1 MIIIYVG
8 CMAWSSWT
16 GGCKECGQNRE
27 RVGPPEINPHLT
39 NRSLSYNSSLQFDCL
54 LRGFPI
60 QVLWTKDGVNI
71 GNKSTFTIRQAR
83 LEDSGQYTCSATNSL
98 GNKTSTHWIEVIG
111 VSPQIIAPPIDQ
123 AVTEEYPVNFS
134 CVASGIPTPTF
145 VWDFN
150 NGDLPSG
157 IHQTDQE
164 GESLLELPNVT
175 KEMNGTYKC
184 TAKNKESTTSSFATL
199 LVYGKASAQVVPE
212 THLTLKRGEVL
223 TLICKVNEKTVKITW
238 KKDGESLQERAVI
251 DTRLYE
257 TKSKLVITELGEED
271 SGKYCTC
278 HSHSGRPIFVLI
290 ELPTVE
296 IFPKEPHSILEGGTL
311 KLTCLF
317 QKAQNVTWKKDGATN
332 IQNAIVKTEKGKS
345 NITISDTQPGDS
357 GKYSC
362 EAFNQA
368 GSKSADTMVNIM
380 ARRQLAEVPSSSS
393 LEWFFIGG
401 PVVAVIF
408 LLALIAYIK
417 TRRAIGGIPYEGW
430 SETTT
435 MRKIQQGYRLPKPE
449 HIDDNL
455 DRSKVSVPY
464 DKAVNIDFREPL
476 FCTNQHDLRLVIV
489 DPYTPYSKM
498 AETL

>member
-1 MIIIYVG
+1 
-8 CMAWSSWT
+8 MAWSSWT

-27 RVGPPEINPHLT
+27 RVGPPKTTLGSTIQMSLYVRDFPQPGLNWTKNGKLLGNKNMPTFTEKSGPPEINPHLT

-212 THLTLKRGEVL
+212 THLTLKRGEMENHY
-223 TLICKVNEKTVKITW
+223 KNE
-238 KKDGESLQERAVI
+238 
-251 DTRLYE
+251 
-257 TKSKLVITELGEED
+257 
-271 SGKYCTC
+271 
-278 HSHSGRPIFVLI
+278 
-290 ELPTVE
+290 
-296 IFPKEPHSILEGGTL
+296 
-311 KLTCLF
+311 
-317 QKAQNVTWKKDGATN
+317 
-332 IQNAIVKTEKGKS
+332 
-345 NITISDTQPGDS
+345 
-357 GKYSC
+357 
-362 EAFNQA
+362 
-368 GSKSADTMVNIM
+368 
-380 ARRQLAEVPSSSS
+380 QL
-393 LEWFFIGG
+393 
-401 PVVAVIF
+401 
-408 LLALIAYIK
+408 
-417 TRRAIGGIPYEGW
+417 
-430 SETTT
+430 
-435 MRKIQQGYRLPKPE
+435 
-449 HIDDNL
+449 
-455 DRSKVSVPY
+455 
-464 DKAVNIDFREPL
+464 
-476 FCTNQHDLRLVIV
+476 
-489 DPYTPYSKM
+489 
-498 AETL
+498 